1 MLVLLQFAQL
11 TPQLAA
17 ETDSLRFLSKKG
29 IYSLTYAGETWFD
42 PYFTW
47 FGPYFTWFGLYFTC
61 RLCCFCLTYFSV
73 FFLSFFCL
81 FSVFFLSF
89 FCLFSVFLLSF
100 YCLFPVI
107 FLSFHCLFTVFFY
120 LILLTHIRNH
130 LFSIPILYH
139 FTALCIEKV
148 GLTSFSW
155 VLYAMIEKLAC
166 VKIVKAISEK
176 SQQNQQDNKNDSFVV
191 ARNISF
197 SVITEKENEIEDEF
211 RSASTTGTTVINP
224 YIIKTPT
231 YSVWEQW
238 KDNPWRYIFGI

>member
-1 MLVLLQFAQL
+1 MKFLLF
-11 TPQLAA
+11 
-17 ETDSLRFLSKKG
+17 S
-29 IYSLTYAGETWFD
+29 D
-42 PYFTW
+42 PYQACW
-47 FGPYFTWFGLYFTC
+47 YCSNSLSSHPNWPR
-61 RLCCFCLTYFSV
+61 RLTACASYQRRGSTRSHTLVRHDLIRILHDSV
-73 FFLSFFCL
+73 HILHDLVYILHVVCVVFVLPIFLSFFCL

-89 FCLFSVFLLSF
+89 FCLFTVFLLSF
-100 YCLFPVI
+100 SCHFPVI
-107 FLSFHCLFTVFFY
+107 FLSFYCLFTVFFY

-231 YSVWEQW
+231 YSV
-238 KDNPWRYIFGI
+238 